1 MEDVDFVGESL
12 GLVEDLVE
20 VELFEVLLLL
30 LQVSAVLVYIL
41 VYYLD

>member
-30 LQVSAVLVYIL
+30 VQVGAVLVYIL